1 MHRIRL
7 ALVVGLGITLTACG
21 TGNGGPSSDPSSDA
35 APRTITATLS
45 DDMAIQ
51 LSESDFEVGET
62 VRFEVTN
69 EGAIAHEF
77 YVGDAEAQEHHAEEM
92 AEMDGM
98 GHDEPD
104 GVSVEPGATETFE
117 YTFEQSGEILAGC
130 HEPGHYEAGMVT
142 SISVAGQ

>member
-7 ALVVGLGITLTACG
+7 ALVLGLGIALTACG
-21 TGNGGPSSDPSSDA
+21 TGDGAASSDPSSDA
-35 APRTITATLS
+35 DPRTITATLS
-45 DDMAIQ
+45 DEMAIQ

-69 EGAIAHEF
+69 EGAIPHEF

-92 AEMDGM
+92 AEMGGM

-104 GVSVEPGATETFE
+104 GVAVEPRATETFE
-117 YTFEQSGEILAGC
+117 YTFGQAGEILAGC
-130 HEPGHYEAGMVT
+130 HEPGHYEAGMVSSMT
-142 SISVAGQ
+142 VAGQ